1 MRRNLACLRL
11 RHRGGFALLTVM
23 FFLAFAFG
31 AWAVFYHSSAAACGW
46 KRRAEADTRTTW
58 TAPAIA
64 QGLRLLQTGNPPSD
78 PYSCKMAIASDSET
92 HYILLTY
99 NQISL
104 GRYTIAATPTTAD
117 DPTHAAPST
126 FLPVPDAPRGSSP
139 ATVSSTEIDLSW
151 TDVPNENGYYI
162 ERSADG
168 STGLDANRLGGE
180 ERDELCQ
187 LRPNPRDDLLLPHL
201 RHQQHRQRGI

>member
-1 MRRNLACLRL
+1 MRRNLDSLRS

-31 AWAVFYHSSAAACGW
+31 AWAVFYHSSAAALRLEEARS
-46 KRRAEADTRTTW
+46 KRDTRTTW

-117 DPTHAAPST
+117 DPTQAAPST
-126 FLPVPDAPRGSSP
+126 FLPVPDAPTGSSP
-139 ATVSSTEIDLSW
+139 SRNPAR
-151 TDVPNENGYYI
+151 
-162 ERSADG
+162 RS
-168 STGLDANRLGGE
+168 
-180 ERDELCQ
+180 
-187 LRPNPRDDLLLPHL
+187 
-201 RHQQHRQRGI
+201 I